1 MIDSGEQNVYDLKKK
16 LVLEPSHIIWTDP
29 TPKGAMVTLMMIIMM
44 MTIMMIIFITKKV
57 SDHSR
62 VYF

>member
-16 LVLEPSHIIWTDP
+16 LVLFGLIP

-44 MTIMMIIFITKKV
+44 MTIMMIIFSTKKV